1 MTLMQTKIGEKYLL
15 KGVNDENLSLK
26 LLGLGLKEED
36 TFTIENKANGNI
48 LIKTLETKI
57 VLSDNLAQKLYVEV
71 AE

>member
-71 AE
+71 AK

>member
-1 MTLMQTKIGEKYLL
+1 MTLMQTKVGEKYLL
-15 KGVNDENLSLK
+15 KGVNDEKLSLK

>member
-1 MTLMQTKIGEKYLL
+1 MTLMQTKVGEKYFL
-15 KGVNDENLSLK
+15 KGVNDEKLSLK

-71 AE
+71 AK